1 MKLKLHQ
8 LLSIIMSRDK
18 LITVTVLKMMTQFLK
33 EDISSRQVLT
43 IVVSVMDPKLLMKI
57 LQVTF
62 TGGPEGTRNRLN
74 FTPFTSDGIYKHTL
88 LFTPH
93 IKGITHYNHT
103 FKPPRPLISHFMTPS
118 FITVWTERQDQERL
132 LTVHLNIPVM
142 MYFSWG
148 LLKFAAFTPLIFKKL
163 LQCNLKTFGKSTCFF
178 FFLVGPVTSSA
189 ITGVKKERK
198 ENSFTK
204 LKRFKRNSRGKRAN
218 IGIVKTKLKEGH
230 RDMSAHILAQCQ
242 RKSSVCTHLP
252 KLLFCDGIYI
262 KHHPVRLSMW
272 WNFLAKVFGNDYR

>member
-1 MKLKLHQ
+1 
-8 LLSIIMSRDK
+8 
-18 LITVTVLKMMTQFLK
+18 
-33 EDISSRQVLT
+33 
-43 IVVSVMDPKLLMKI
+43 MDPKLLMKI

-74 FTPFTSDGIYKHTL
+74 FTSFTSDGIYKHTL

-103 FKPPRPLISHFMTPS
+103 FKPPLPLMSHFMTPS
-118 FITVWTERQDQERL
+118 FITVLTERQQAAEVTYCAFKYTSYDVL
-132 LTVHLNIPVM
+132 LLRPLKICSFYSISFQKVATVRVIPAPV
-142 MYFSWG
+142 
-148 LLKFAAFTPLIFKKL
+148 LLEDICKKYM
-163 LQCNLKTFGKSTCFF
+163 FFF

-218 IGIVKTKLKEGH
+218 IGNVKTKLKEGH
-230 RDMSAHILAQCQ
+230 RDMSAHILAQCL
-242 RKSSVCTHLP
+242 RKSSMCTHLP

-272 WNFLAKVFGNDYR
+272 WNFLAKVFGNNYR